1 MLWLARIA
9 VAVLGVASSVSSVDL
24 SKCWAT
30 TANPPT
36 LSNANEALVN
46 TAYRGL
52 YVSLNKNQAQLEPY
66 NTPAVLPSTAPP
78 TSSILF
84 ATSILNDAAGPQ
96 AQLNRQRLLRFIVSH
111 QINALSFYDL
121 YSVLADRKLTGAMQ
135 TFMAQARQCG
145 VTSIS
150 AIGGSQ
156 AEFASIGTY
165 LSNSTLAQAHKFDML
180 LTEIEY
186 WNAGSGYSVDSF
198 ATLAQKH
205 SHYLGWFIDPNGKM
219 SGEQAIANVLI
230 PLLDR
235 VYLHSYYGTD
245 PSQAYGYTTTR
256 LTVIQNAMN
265 PSLNPNVKC
274 KKSSK
279 TAGCSVEIVP
289 IFSAEGVAYKG
300 ASLPYLG
307 DWFRSR
313 GVVAPAEAAF
323 LSSYAPRGVPA
334 WNAATM
340 VFKGFQYFAYEFL
353 GSYMPL

>member
-1 MLWLARIA
+1 M
-9 VAVLGVASSVSSVDL
+9 

-30 TANPPT
+30 TGNPLT
-36 LSNANEALVN
+36 LPNANEALVN

-66 NTPAVLPSTAPP
+66 YTPAVLPSTAPP

-135 TFMAQARQCG
+135 TFMTQARQCG

-156 AEFASIGTY
+156 VEFASIGTY

-180 LTEIEY
+180 LTKIEY

-198 ATLAQKH
+198 ALLLKNIRSGSVSKSLINLPIA
-205 SHYLGWFIDPNGKM
+205 SYLGWFIDPNGKI
-219 SGEQAIANVLI
+219 SGEQAIANVFI

-256 LTVIQNAMN
+256 LTVVQNAMN

-307 DWFRSR
+307 DWLRSR

-334 WNAATM
+334 WNAAIM

-353 GSYMPL
+353 GYYMPL